1 MISLS
6 KYHQNPCGALSIP
19 YWKARRVFL
28 PENMPACL
36 SDRLLRSG
44 AYCGALWLPAKGKA
58 SGLYAGCGIANYDGE
73 TGVVSLEWIQA
84 LVCEPLRREQLYRA
98 RRAARAD
105 TALSAIFRIS
115 QYTP

>member
-19 YWKARRVFL
+19 YWKARRVFVS
-28 PENMPACL
+28 ENMPACL

-44 AYCGALWLPAKGKA
+44 AYCGALWLPAKEKA
-58 SGLYAGCGIANYDGE
+58 SGLYAGCGIADYNGE

-84 LVCEPLRREQLYRA
+84 FVCEPLRRERSFTGRDV
-98 RRAARAD
+98 RRVPTR
-105 TALSAIFRIS
+105 R
-115 QYTP
+115 